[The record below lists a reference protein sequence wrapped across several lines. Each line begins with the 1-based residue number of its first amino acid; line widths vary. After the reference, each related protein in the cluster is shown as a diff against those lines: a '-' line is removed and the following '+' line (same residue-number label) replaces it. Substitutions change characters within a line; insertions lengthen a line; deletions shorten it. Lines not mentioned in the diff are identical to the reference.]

1 MLGCKPNNLPPA
13 ASGKIGSI
21 SFNGIARLDLVVAY
35 SLYSD
40 VDLGMSL
47 LKESLPPDINTHTNA
62 LYSGSPAVVLLAKA
76 AAENAFRLTREE
88 YSVET
93 PMAAQLAWPK
103 NFLLLI
109 GLSLNL
115 IFIYRRN
122 RIERNKLS
130 GLFHDGIIWRNH
142 DQVHSKPCPVI
153 PVIF

>member
-1 MLGCKPNNLPPA
+1 MLSEYTGRHGRFIDCPCCLGRLGGVA
-13 ASGKIGSI
+13 GSW
-21 SFNGIARLDLVVAY
+21 VVRG
-35 SLYSD
+35 
-40 VDLGMSL
+40 VDLGGRRII
-47 LKESLPPDINTHTNA
+47 KSLPPDINTHTNA